1 MSVPADTSRKIIDYF
16 KKRSEVSALYLFGSA
31 AHGMQKHDS
40 DIDIA
45 VLIDDSKRET
55 IGYETLRRQ
64 YYAASPY
71 LSLRV
76 VDIVILNTAPAY
88 LKHRILKTGTLLFDR
103 NKKLRVRF
111 TTRAVLEYFDY
122 KPIEDIC
129 LGAVAAR
136 VRRTAVGR

>member
-1 MSVPADTSRKIIDYF
+1 MAADTNRKIIDFF
-16 KKRSEVSALYLFGSA
+16 KKRTEVSALYLFGSA
-31 AHGMQKHDS
+31 AHGMQTHDS
-40 DIDIA
+40 DIDVA
-45 VLIDDSKRET
+45 VLVDDSKRGMIE
-55 IGYETLRRQ
+55 YETLRRE

-71 LSLRV
+71 LSLRG
-76 VDIVILNTAPAY
+76 VDIVILNTASTY

-129 LGAVAAR
+129 LRAVAGR
-136 VRRTAVGR
+136 FRRSAVGR